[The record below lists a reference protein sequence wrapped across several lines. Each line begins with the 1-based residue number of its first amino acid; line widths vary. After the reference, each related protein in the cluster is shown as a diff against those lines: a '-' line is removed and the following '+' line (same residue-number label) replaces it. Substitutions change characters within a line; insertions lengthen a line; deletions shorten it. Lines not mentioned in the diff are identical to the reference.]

1 MKIIVTGAKGQL
13 GSQLINIIK
22 KRYFEIGKI
31 EVIASD
37 IDISNK
43 NEVLNYINEI
53 KPDIIINC
61 AAYTNVNACEENIE
75 LAFKVNSLG
84 PRNIS
89 IAAEKVGAKLI
100 HISTDYVFPGDSKV
114 PYKEYDIPSPIN
126 VYGNTKLMGEKYVE
140 SFCSRYFI
148 IRTSWLYGYNGDNF
162 VKTIMQIAK
171 QKGELKVVDD
181 QVGNP
186 TNVEDLSYH
195 ILKIALTEE
204 YGIYHCTGNG
214 MCSWYEFA
222 CNILKLSGINCI
234 ITPINSDDTY
244 KLAKRPSFSCLDNM
258 MLRCTVGDEMRI
270 WQEALEEFISNVKLE
285 V

>member
-1 MKIIVTGAKGQL
+1 MRIIVTGAKGQL

-61 AAYTNVNACEENIE
+61 AAYTNVNACEENIG

-89 IAAEKVGAKLI
+89 IAAEEVGAKLI
-100 HISTDYVFPGDSKV
+100 HISTDYVFSGDSKV

-171 QKGELKVVDD
+171 EKGELKVVDD

-214 MCSWYEFA
+214 MCSWYDFA
-222 CNILKLSGINCI
+222 CKILELSGINCI

-270 WQEALEEFISNVKLE
+270 WQEALEEFISKVKLE